1 MARASKQL
9 PEAIEKL
16 NNTDGIEVCT
26 NAAEYRGFT
35 TRWLVKVQT
44 ESAIGKFYEYTR
56 KYAKDTSAVTRN
68 GLSET
73 ALDAWVDTE

>member
-1 MARASKQL
+1 MARNKNQL

-16 NNTDGIEVCT
+16 RNTDGIAVCT
-26 NAAEYRGFT
+26 NAPEHRDSA
-35 TRWLVKVQT
+35 TRWLVIVQK

-68 GLSET
+68 GLPGNV
-73 ALDAWVDTE
+73 LDGWVDTE